1 MTETAFTSVSAS
13 SANSA
18 STNSIIGINDVKK
31 EKPHISL
38 CETTST
44 MTNAN
49 GGWNPAN
56 TRVFDVYMNNSSS
69 QTSQLLD
76 IFSCEGKDSK
86 IQEAKP
92 KCSTSDSELFNSGIG
107 KRPKTLTDEFFEKM
121 KRTKIALRDESN
133 DKPIPSL
140 SLPIVKQEAEVSCNG
155 VPKIHSIDINTP
167 PTTAA
172 SSNITPLPTSK
183 FSCDQIPFGQTDKWP
198 SQTETAFIAAL
209 RLIIKNGTSKFKIL
223 DKNYGR
229 NELISLFVQYHT
241 GEVRT
246 KKQISSHI
254 QVWKKSI
261 MNKLSSNFK
270 LNALDKEMLQLIEEG
285 APQNNE
291 SIKLFYS
298 WFEDI
303 VSSLSK
309 NEAADNRPS
318 PIPTYS
324 YLLTPASSATT
335 GPQYTCHSETGL
347 QQLESQSHSAQT
359 LNPGTPLDYAKSIYG
374 SLKTYKC
381 VPVQV
386 HEQPLLNQEVKSV
399 PQQQVYMNA
408 SQPEYIRTNQVLQT
422 AKDLEL
428 QQRQLIENL
437 SHASNQ
443 VKLPPVS
450 PDLYIRNVQQ
460 PLPQQQNTYQP
471 SQTLA
476 SGPTSH
482 YPIAY
487 QQLQHNADQ
496 VPVSMVL
503 PPHAYYQQPQ
513 VYVPVSAGP
522 GRSNNCNVSKFHF
535 PRLAMNEIS
544 HTGLKSSLLGPSP
557 VPSPV
562 PSSSSLSNQGV
573 VYKGQDKS

>member
-1 MTETAFTSVSAS
+1 MTEPAFTSVSGSGVDTAGTS
-13 SANSA
+13 SV
-18 STNSIIGINDVKK
+18 GITDVKK
-31 EKPHISL
+31 EKPNISL
-38 CETTST
+38 CPTSST
-44 MTNAN
+44 MTNTN
-49 GGWNPAN
+49 SGWNPAN
-56 TRVFDVYMNNSSS
+56 TRVFDVYMDNGSS

-76 IFSCEGKDSK
+76 IFSCEGKDGK
-86 IQEAKP
+86 PQEGKP
-92 KCSTSDSELFNSGIG
+92 KPSTTDSELFNSGIG
-107 KRPKTLTDEFFEKM
+107 KRPQTLTDEFFEKM
-121 KRTKIALRDESN
+121 KRTKIALRDN
-133 DKPIPSL
+133 NIYKPVPPLI
-140 SLPIVKQEAEVSCNG
+140 LPIVKQEVEVSCSG
-155 VPKIHSIDINTP
+155 EPKMPPIGINSP

-172 SSNITPLPTSK
+172 SSNITPAPLSK
-183 FSCDQIPFGQTDKWP
+183 FACEQLSFGQTDKWP

-241 GEVRT
+241 GEIRT

-270 LNALDKEMLQLIEEG
+270 LNSLDKEMLQLIEEG

-309 NEAADNRPS
+309 NEAVNNKSS

-324 YLLTPASSATT
+324 YLLTPASSATASS
-335 GPQYTCHSETGL
+335 QYTCHSETNL
-347 QQLESQSHSAQT
+347 QQMENQSHSGQT

-386 HEQPLLNQEVKSV
+386 HEQPLLNQELKSL

-408 SQPEYIRTNQVLQT
+408 SQSEYTRTNPILQT

-437 SHASNQ
+437 SHGSNQ

-460 PLPQQQNTYQP
+460 QLPQQQNAYQP
-471 SQTLA
+471 SQSLA
-476 SGPTSH
+476 SGPPPH
-482 YPIAY
+482 YPTAY
-487 QQLQHNADQ
+487 HQLQHNADQ
-496 VPVSMVL
+496 VPVGMVL

-522 GRSNNCNVSKFHF
+522 GRSNSSNVSKFQF
-535 PRLAMNEIS
+535 PRLSMNEIPQTRS
-544 HTGLKSSLLGPSP
+544 KSSGLG
-557 VPSPV
+557 PSPV
-562 PSSSSLSNQGV
+562 PSSSSLSNQGFI
-573 VYKGQDKS
+573 YKGQDKP